1 MPTQIDTP
9 IGVGADNYW
18 GLYGPGATDKLQA
31 VRTNDGD
38 TSLIYGVSGGR
49 LTKQTYTFP
58 VLANVVD
65 PVTSAGVGAYAK
77 KYTNGGG
84 AQSLY
89 TVWNNARM
97 PTNLYFM
104 INYSAYTLIGENTS
118 GAGLALAAVNGSH
131 GIEVS
136 AAGGPS
142 NPVEVWITQLYR
154 QVTFDFSV
162 ATGAGDFAYL
172 IGSLIGALKIG
183 RAHV

>member
-1 MPTQIDTP
+1 
-9 IGVGADNYW
+9 
-18 GLYGPGATDKLQA
+18 
-31 VRTNDGD
+31 
-38 TSLIYGVSGGR
+38 
-49 LTKQTYTFP
+49 
-58 VLANVVD
+58 
-65 PVTSAGVGAYAK
+65 
-77 KYTNGGG
+77 
-84 AQSLY
+84 
-89 TVWNNARM
+89 M

-172 IGSLIGALKIG
+172 IGSLIGALIG
-183 RAHV
+183 SNVLLRDMPRMARAMARVWRGGRNVRLLDHELEPAWRAWRTFRHPIYSR